1 MLDLP
6 KKLARIDG
14 QFAEFQYAHSI
25 FGLTN
30 YSKIIAVNIWYFLY
44 SSFLDFLIHHT
55 PAHKPNPEGEQKE
68 GSGGYQYQ
76 GSKVTPGLHDPSD
89 WRSRPTFHQ
98 DFSNQ
103 GGYYSNAN
111 SAAYPGLQ
119 GEFYPYQNYRSRNFD
134 NIGSWSSFSKTVPTS
149 KQAAY
154 KKTQLASIDNTF

>member
-1 MLDLP
+1 MHDDMLL
-6 KKLARIDG
+6 KQTSTSRTASYHIH
-14 QFAEFQYAHSI
+14 QSQIE
-25 FGLTN
+25 
-30 YSKIIAVNIWYFLY
+30 IAIPTAGN
-44 SSFLDFLIHHT
+44 
-55 PAHKPNPEGEQKE
+55 KPVSANPEGEQKE

-76 GSKVTPGLHDPSD
+76 GSQVTPGLHDPSD

-149 KQAAY
+149 KQAA
-154 KKTQLASIDNTF
+154 